1 MRRLLSFACKGAV
14 LGASLDAARGS
25 TGILFVTGGS
35 QTRVGSHRMSERL
48 ADDLAKAGYPCFR
61 YDRRGVGD
69 SEGSDPGWR
78 GSGTDIRAAAAAF
91 RRECSSVESVI
102 GFGLCDG
109 ATALALSG
117 AQADIDGLILTNP
130 WLIESE
136 ADAPPAAAIRHHY
149 RARLLSVAGW
159 RKILTGAIS
168 YRKLLKGVAKLAAPV
183 PTALSDEV
191 AAALAKSKRPV
202 ALILARG
209 DGTAIAAAE
218 AWASPTYAE
227 VRTANPPP
235 HIIDSSSHTFARDG
249 DMDTL
254 LAACLDALSRLSS
267 RG

>member
-1 MRRLLSFACKGAV
+1 MRRLLSFECEGAAM
-14 LGASLDAARGS
+14 GASLDGAHGK
-25 TGILFVTGGS
+25 TGILFVTGGT

-48 ADDLAKAGYPCFR
+48 AGDLANAGHPCFR

-69 SEGSDPGWR
+69 SEGGDPGWR
-78 GSGTDIRAAAAAF
+78 GSGADIKAAAAAF
-91 RRECSSVESVI
+91 RRECPTVKRVI

-109 ATALALSG
+109 ATALALFG
-117 AQADIDGLILTNP
+117 AQAGVDGLMLTNP

-149 RARLLSVAGW
+149 RERLLSLAGW
-159 RKILTGAIS
+159 KKIFTGAIS
-168 YRKLLKGVAKLAAPV
+168 YRKLLKGVAKLAAQV

-218 AWASPTYAE
+218 AWASPTYAG
-227 VRTANPPP
+227 VRAANPPP
-235 HIIDSSSHTFARDG
+235 RIIESSSHTFAREG
-249 DMDTL
+249 DMDAL
-254 LAACLDALSRLSS
+254 LAACLAALGRF
-267 RG
+267 